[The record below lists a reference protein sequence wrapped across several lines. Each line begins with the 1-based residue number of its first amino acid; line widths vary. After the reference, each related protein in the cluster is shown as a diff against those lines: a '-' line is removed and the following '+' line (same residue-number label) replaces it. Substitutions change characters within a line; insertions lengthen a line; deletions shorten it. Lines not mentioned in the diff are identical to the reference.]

1 MLKRLATGL
10 VCALAA
16 AAANA
21 ATTAPAAVYR
31 PPLSARAETAAA
43 FLTSDAAPR
52 YTLTLQAPSTVELAS
67 LQSSAASKPGVTIK
81 ARRLKIGFARPGPAG
96 DRALPLAALPW
107 QSVSGGTAA
116 RIEIQSPTA
125 SSIRLGINLESAD
138 ARVAVRFAGSGAPQR
153 VYGPFLA
160 SELPRGRRYWSPIL
174 DGDTAVL
181 EIFLPQGVSPSVVTL
196 AIPQISH
203 LVASG
208 VEPRAEPV
216 DEIGQAASCERD
228 IACVATP
235 AITAQA
241 KAVAK
246 MYFSIGGDSF
256 LCTGT
261 LVNDTAS
268 SNTPYFLTASHC
280 IDSQEAAS
288 TLQTYWFFDAVAC
301 GNRTV
306 PPYATMPG
314 GATLLAR
321 SDDYDWALLRLDHP
335 PPGGTTLS
343 AWNSTPITAGV
354 QLSVM
359 HHPEGDL
366 KKFSQAV
373 AAGTALTTI
382 ASGTYNVAEP
392 YTLGAT
398 EAGSSGSALL
408 TASASGVFELRG
420 TLFAGS
426 SSCRTPQSAD
436 YYSRLDLAMPLLA
449 QYLDPNAANPGKA
462 AVVEF
467 YHSGLDDYFM
477 TANATEINDLDTG
490 VHPGWV
496 RTGLRFLVYTDAAL
510 APPGATP
517 VCRFYVLPQF
527 GNSHFYS
534 ADPNECAQVQA
545 RFSGQWFD
553 ETPTAFYIALPN
565 KNTGACPAST
575 HAVYRFLKNANQ
587 LHHRYTAEA
596 DLRNC
601 LYYGLSPSVTEPEN
615 CPVTAGDWIE
625 EGYGTAPNAT
635 VMCSPDS

>member
-1 MLKRLATGL
+1 MLKRLATGF
-10 VCALAA
+10 VCALVA

-21 ATTAPAAVYR
+21 ATTAPAAAYR
-31 PPLSARAETAAA
+31 PPLPARAETAAA

-52 YTLTLQAPSTVELAS
+52 YTLTLHAPTTAELAS
-67 LQSSAASKPGVTIK
+67 LKSSAAPKNGVSIK
-81 ARRLKIGFARPGPAG
+81 ARRLKVGFARAGPAG

-116 RIEIQSPTA
+116 RIEVQSPTA
-125 SSIRLGINLESAD
+125 SSIRLGIDLESSD
-138 ARVAVRFAGSGAPQR
+138 PRVALRFAGSGAPQR
-153 VYGPFLA
+153 VYGPFLV
-160 SELPRGRRYWSPIL
+160 SELRRGRRSWSPIL
-174 DGDTAVL
+174 DGDTATL
-181 EIFLPQGVSPSVVTL
+181 EIYLPQGVSPGSVTL

-203 LVASG
+203 LVVAG
-208 VEPRAEPV
+208 LAPRAEPV

-228 IACVATP
+228 IACLATP
-235 AITAQA
+235 AIAAQA

-246 MYFSIGGDSF
+246 MYFSEAGDSF

-261 LVNDTAS
+261 LVNDTLS

-288 TLQTYWFFDAVAC
+288 TLQTYWFFDAIAC
-301 GNRTV
+301 GNHTV
-306 PPYATMPG
+306 PPFASMPV

-335 PPGGTTLS
+335 PPAGTTLS
-343 AWNSTPITAGV
+343 AWNSAPINAGTQV
-354 QLSVM
+354 SVM

-373 AAGTALTTI
+373 AAGTALTPI
-382 ASGTYNVAEP
+382 ASGTYNVADH
-392 YTLGAT
+392 YSLGTT
-398 EAGSSGSALL
+398 EAGSSGAALL
-408 TASASGVFELRG
+408 TASASGGFELRG

-426 SSCRTPQSAD
+426 SSCHAPQEAD

-462 AVVEF
+462 VVVEF

-477 TANATEINDLDTG
+477 TASAIEIHDLDTG

-496 RTGLRFLVYTDAAL
+496 RTGLRFLVYTDPAL

-553 ETPTAFYIALPN
+553 ETATAFYIALPN
-565 KNTGACPAST
+565 KSTGACPAGT
-575 HAVYRFLKNANQ
+575 HAVYRFLKSANQ

-615 CPVTAGDWIE
+615 CSTVAGEWIE

>member
-1 MLKRLATGL
+1 MLKRLAMGW
-10 VCALAA
+10 VCALVA

-31 PPLSARAETAAA
+31 PPPSARAETAAV

-52 YTLTLQAPSTVELAS
+52 YMLALPAPTAAELAS
-67 LQSSAASKPGVTIK
+67 LKSAAAPKSGVSIK
-81 ARRLKIGFARPGPAG
+81 ARRLKIGFARRGPAG

-107 QSVSGGTAA
+107 QAVQGGMAA
-116 RIEIQSPTA
+116 RIEVESPTA
-125 SSIRLGINLESAD
+125 KSIRLGIDLESAD
-138 ARVAVRFAGSGAPQR
+138 ARVAVRFAGSAAPQR

-160 SELPRGRRYWSPIL
+160 NELARGRRYWSPIL
-174 DGDTAVL
+174 DGETATL
-181 EIFLPQGVSPSVVTL
+181 EIYLPPGVGPGSVTF

-203 LVASG
+203 LVVAG
-208 VEPRAEPV
+208 GAPRAEPV
-216 DEIGQAASCERD
+216 DEIGQAAGCERD

-235 AITAQA
+235 ATTAQA

-246 MYFSIGGDSF
+246 MYFSEGGDSF

-261 LVNDTAS
+261 LVNDAVS

-288 TLQTYWFFDAVAC
+288 TLQTYWFFDALAC
-301 GNRTV
+301 GDRTV
-306 PPYATMPG
+306 PPFASMPG

-321 SDDYDWALLRLDHP
+321 SDDYDWALMRLDHP
-335 PPGGTTLS
+335 PPAGAILS
-343 AWNSTPITAGV
+343 AWNSTAIAMGTQV
-354 QLSVM
+354 SVM

-373 AAGTALTTI
+373 AAGTALTPI
-382 ASGTYNVAEP
+382 ASGTYNVADH
-392 YTLGAT
+392 YSVGAT

-408 TASASGVFELRG
+408 TMSASGGFELRG
-420 TLFAGS
+420 TLFGGS
-426 SSCRTPQSAD
+426 SSCRAPQLAD

-449 QYLDPNAANPGKA
+449 QYLDPNASNPGKA
-462 AVVEF
+462 VAVEF
-467 YHSGLDDYFM
+467 YHAGLDDYFM
-477 TANATEINDLDTG
+477 TASATEINDLDSG
-490 VHPGWV
+490 VHTGWV
-496 RTGLRFLVYTDAAL
+496 RTGLRFLVYTDPAL

-517 VCRFYVLPQF
+517 VCRFYVLPDF

-545 RFSGQWFD
+545 RFSGQWYY
-553 ETPTAFYIALPN
+553 ETATAFYIALPD
-565 KNTGACPAST
+565 KSTGACPANT
-575 HAVYRFLKNANQ
+575 HGVYRFLKSANQ

-615 CPVTAGDWIE
+615 CLAATGEWIE
-625 EGYGTAPNAT
+625 EGYGTPPDAP